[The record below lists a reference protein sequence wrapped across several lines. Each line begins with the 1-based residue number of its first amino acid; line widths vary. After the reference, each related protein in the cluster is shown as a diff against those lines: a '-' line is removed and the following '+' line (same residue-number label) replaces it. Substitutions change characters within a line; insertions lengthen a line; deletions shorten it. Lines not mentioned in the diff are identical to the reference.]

1 MANKRKSGFVDVV
14 MAMPSARAGGPLGLS
29 HAALSQPKAL
39 IAIAESFGEYAS
51 MCFAGFKPGGQNG
64 KGKR

>member
-1 MANKRKSGFVDVV
+1 MGRPKKAVVDIVI
-14 MAMPSARAGGPLGLS
+14 AMPSARAGGPLGLS

-51 MCFAGFKPGGQNG
+51 MCFAGRVK
-64 KGKR
+64 

>member
-1 MANKRKSGFVDVV
+1 MAKRKAVVNIV

-51 MCFAGFKPGGQNG
+51 MCFAGMGGKHGQEQ
-64 KGKR
+64 R